1 MTTPRPRLLVIDDDP
16 AICQLIADIA
26 MAFDYQTDIATTPA
40 QMAAL
45 VGGGHDLVMLDL
57 SLGETDGMR
66 VMRDLAERQPGAN
79 LVLLTGADVS
89 VLQGARK
96 VAELSGFNVVGACG
110 KPAKIDEIEAVLRPK
125 VSNTEPSSHSDDE
138 LTRMVMHALDD
149 GSFHLLY
156 QPIVDLRHGRV
167 VGAEALVRLDQ
178 IGAEKISPERF
189 VPIIETA
196 GRSYDLLKVVLQR
209 AATDRRHVPA
219 VAALDNV
226 SLNLSVLDLA
236 HLDLPERTEEILSAA
251 APPDRWTLEVTET
264 AEVAKLVDA
273 LDVLIRLRLKGF
285 HLAMD
290 DFGSGSSTLHR
301 LRELP
306 FTGLKADRRFV
317 RTDYGDAEHATNM
330 LRAAVDLGAALG
342 LVVTAEGIET
352 HDEYELART
361 VGCDLAQGY
370 HIGRPVRAEAL
381 GILVASWN
389 QGIAKQSNSRA

>member
-1 MTTPRPRLLVIDDDP
+1 
-16 AICQLIADIA
+16 
-26 MAFDYQTDIATTPA
+26 
-40 QMAAL
+40 
-45 VGGGHDLVMLDL
+45 
-57 SLGETDGMR
+57 
-66 VMRDLAERQPGAN
+66 
-79 LVLLTGADVS
+79 
-89 VLQGARK
+89 
-96 VAELSGFNVVGACG
+96 
-110 KPAKIDEIEAVLRPK
+110 
-125 VSNTEPSSHSDDE
+125 
-138 LTRMVMHALDD
+138 MVMHALDD